1 MRGGKKYLWE
11 RNYDENGY
19 KEILYYEGGQKKSEG
34 NHKKDGALDGRWVEY
49 YPDGRIQKE
58 GSYKDGKQA
67 GKWTEL
73 YLLRLELTVVSY
85 PTAAGFDVFTA
96 TWSKRFS

>member
-1 MRGGKKYLWE
+1 MTGEKKYLWE

-19 KEILYYEGGQKKSEG
+19 KEVLYYENGQIKSEG
-34 NHKKDGALDGRWVEY
+34 NYKKDGALYGRWVEY

-67 GKWTEL
+67 GKWTE
-73 YLLRLELTVVSY
+73 YDEDGNIVRERSFRN
-85 PTAAGFDVFTA
+85 GKDVTGD
-96 TWSKRFS
+96 S

>member
-67 GKWTEL
+67 GKWTE
-73 YLLRLELTVVSY
+73 YDEEGNIVRARTFRNGIALTD
-85 PTAAGFDVFTA
+85 AN
-96 TWSKRFS
+96 

>member
-1 MRGGKKYLWE
+1 MTGGKKYLWE

-19 KEILYYEGGQKKSEG
+19 KEVLYYENGQIKSEY
-34 NHKKDGALDGRWVEY
+34 GRWVEY

-67 GKWTEL
+67 GKWTE
-73 YLLRLELTVVSY
+73 YDEDGNIVRERSFRN
-85 PTAAGFDVFTA
+85 GKDVTGD
-96 TWSKRFS
+96 S